1 MDVDGL
7 YKSTYNWG
15 VFLCIAGSSPKKAAS
30 ICLAICIFGLR
41 PSSKIWEKQQL
52 IDL

>member
-1 MDVDGL
+1 MSMGFINQL
-7 YKSTYNWG
+7 ITGG